1 MSAHTKESNQEKAYD
16 SIGWTMEVTEPKT
29 VTKYSIEVDDEKYS
43 LSENA
48 FRKLQKAEIEHYLD
62 AQEDERKRL
71 EKIIKKISCS
81 NDIGEY
87 VYVSDLMDYLN
98 EPEEPGDE

>member
-1 MSAHTKESNQEKAYD
+1 MNAHTNENNQEKAYN
-16 SIGWTMEVTEPKT
+16 SIGLTIEVTEPET
-29 VTKYSIEVDDEKYS
+29 VTKYSIKVDDEKYD

-48 FRKLQKAEIEHYLD
+48 FRKLQKSQVEHYLD
-62 AQEDERKRL
+62 GKNAERDRL

-81 NDIGEY
+81 NHIGEY

-98 EPEEPGDE
+98 DPEEPGDE

>member
-1 MSAHTKESNQEKAYD
+1 MNAQTNQSNQEKAYD
-16 SIGWTMEVTEPKT
+16 SIAWVVEITEPEN
-29 VTKYSIEVDDEKYS
+29 VTTYSVDVDGEKYN

-48 FRKLQKAEIEHYLD
+48 FRKLQKSEVEHYLD
-62 AQEDERKRL
+62 AQKDERQRL

-87 VYVSDLMDYLN
+87 VYVSDLFDYLN
-98 EPEEPGDE
+98 DPLEGAE